1 MLQSKY
7 VPQKETS
14 ARAMAKKKEEKSN
27 KPVDANKF
35 ETYFEFK
42 NAIKFVKPHQVL
54 AINRGES
61 LKVNI
66 KKLFLNGSLT
76 NSI

>member
-7 VPQKETS
+7 VPLKETS
-14 ARAMAKKKEEKSN
+14 ARAKANKNDEKTN

-35 ETYFEFK
+35 ETYFDFK

-61 LKVNI
+61 LKVRA
-66 KKLFLNGSLT
+66 
-76 NSI
+76 SI